1 MRHMSRRPGLRSFS
15 ARRRRTVSR
24 DSSPCSVSLTISPA
38 SNSNV
43 QRARPAGGLAQ
54 AVATSR
60 ASSLPLSLRAPPGR
74 GSSLSAASR
83 LPSTKRRLVRYTV
96 EPPTPT
102 VLAISS
108 SPAPAS
114 AASRICARF
123 SLRAACLPPLSSVSS
138 SVRSASLSSTRY
150 RIFILISSRGRPHE
164 SSDESEIRHRAPHRP
179 ASLYRKARPLPGLHL
194 RLFSHLPAGPG
205 RSRHATPLPRNSA
218 FGPPNGAHPRTR
230 RTDPPTT
237 RHPKKHRS
245 PCPTSGPAYPRM
257 AQHQPVINSVT
268 TN

>member
-1 MRHMSRRPGLRSFS
+1 MHHMSFRHGFRSFS
-15 ARRRRTVSR
+15 ARRGRTVSR
-24 DSSPCSVSLTISPA
+24 DSPACSVNLTISPA

-150 RIFILISSRGRPHE
+150 RIFILISSRGSP
-164 SSDESEIRHRAPHRP
+164 DESNDEQKSGTARRIGPHRFTEKQGQY
-179 ASLYRKARPLPGLHL
+179 L
-194 RLFSHLPAGPG
+194 
-205 RSRHATPLPRNSA
+205 A
-218 FGPPNGAHPRTR
+218 FI
-230 RTDPPTT
+230 
-237 RHPKKHRS
+237 
-245 PCPTSGPAYPRM
+245 C
-257 AQHQPVINSVT
+257 
-268 TN
+268 